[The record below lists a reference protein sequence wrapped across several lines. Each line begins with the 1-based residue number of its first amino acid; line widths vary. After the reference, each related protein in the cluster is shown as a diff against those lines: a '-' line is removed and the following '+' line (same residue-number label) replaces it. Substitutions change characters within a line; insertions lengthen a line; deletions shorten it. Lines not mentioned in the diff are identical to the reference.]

1 MDRKVHSVQKL
12 QKSLIFQISKNT
24 KKIGKKITKIGQ
36 DNFGVNIQMR
46 LTSDN
51 VSKVNPKIGK
61 VSKGIASSAAL

>member
-1 MDRKVHSVQKL
+1 MLKRL
-12 QKSLIFQISKNT
+12 L
-24 KKIGKKITKIGQ
+24 KIGQ
-36 DNFGVNIQMR
+36 DNFGVKIQMR